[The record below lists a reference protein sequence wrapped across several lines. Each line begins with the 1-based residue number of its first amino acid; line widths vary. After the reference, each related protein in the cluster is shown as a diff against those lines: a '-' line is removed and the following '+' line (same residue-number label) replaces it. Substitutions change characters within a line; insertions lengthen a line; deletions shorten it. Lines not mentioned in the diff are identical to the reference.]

1 MQNTNREAERARITK
16 KAERQVSELP
26 RYEGGSLRLLAFQIR
41 DTMQD
46 LINLVDEEARE
57 EREATL

>member
-1 MQNTNREAERARITK
+1 MQSTDREAARARLTK
-16 KAERQVSELP
+16 KAERQVAELP

-41 DTMQD
+41 DTMQE

-57 EREATL
+57 EVGR